1 MEAGKPV
8 VFIPPSTVR
17 SDKVYIVVN
26 GKVVERAI
34 RTSGNTPQ
42 GLRVEDGLIGGED
55 LVVNP
60 PAELKDGMKV
70 QVIPNARK

>member
-1 MEAGKPV
+1 VFVVVGGKA
-8 VFIPPSTVR
+8 
-17 SDKVYIVVN
+17 
-26 GKVVERAI
+26 VERTI
-34 RTSGNTPQ
+34 KTSGNTPQ

-70 QVIPNARK
+70 QVKQQ